1 MKEILKYY
9 EDGLG
14 EDQCDTKLFF
24 EVEGDKPHSFS
35 ELRKKL
41 ETNGNPFCFN
51 PDPLIDKDTR
61 ERRGHFTLWQ
71 IEKVPDRRLIP
82 GIVFDNAGVK
92 QLLVHHSWTD
102 SPETTKTFRDHL
114 HYKLRHLGCGP
125 IQTTLIH
132 SSSATR
138 REPVWE
144 ESSLSEH
151 STLHKKYGTTKE
163 ELAIKYLNYRF
174 FEELEKIQPDEY
186 DKDAI
191 INPKTR
197 FLGKGGSFLIVAPSG
212 VGKSTLLMQIAICW
226 SAGRDFFGLKP
237 VRPLRCFLLQGEND
251 DGDVV
256 EMAKGIK
263 AGLKLS
269 KPEYNALTKNF
280 TMQSMFGTGKLT
292 DFSELFQDLVEIHQP
307 DVFFLDPLFAFVHGD
322 FSKQEE
328 MSRQFRQGINRVL
341 KSSGCVFVST
351 HHTPKP
357 AKETPRTGGTDF
369 SYSGFGTSELTNWYR
384 AVATLR
390 PEKGKPKVFRFI
402 VAKRGARTGFPD
414 GLNYCLMRHSENK
427 LYWDEVP
434 KIVMRT
440 LEGPLNRE
448 EYDLLKLFVKIRDE
462 GHGTVAEI
470 IGRITKAKN
479 VLDRQAGNYWAKLKK
494 YFVEDGK
501 QWRPKTPQEF
511 QELKMT
517 ETSLSEHPDLVEQLG
532 LGQSKGHPKKSKS
545 GKAPVRK
552 INRAEN
558 RGPSRRKKSSR
569 KK

>member
-14 EDQCDTKLFF
+14 EEQCANKLFF
-24 EVEGDKPHSFS
+24 EVDGDRPHSFS
-35 ELRKKL
+35 ELKQRI
-41 ETNGNPFCFN
+41 ETTATPFRFN
-51 PDPLIDKDTR
+51 PDPLMDKDTP

-71 IEKVPDRRLIP
+71 IEKVPDRRVIP
-82 GIVFDNAGVK
+82 GIIFDNAGVK
-92 QLLVHHSWTD
+92 HLLVHHSWTD
-102 SPETTKTFRDHL
+102 SPETTKVFRDKL
-114 HYKLRHLGCGP
+114 DYKLRHLGCDPGL
-125 IQTTLIH
+125 TTLIH
-132 SSSATR
+132 SSATTNR
-138 REPVWE
+138 KPTWE
-144 ESSLSEH
+144 ESPPLDH
-151 STLHKKYGTTKE
+151 SVLGSKYGNNKE

-174 FEELEKIQPDEY
+174 FEELEKIKLEEH
-186 DKDAI
+186 DKDVI

-197 FLGKGGSFLIVAPSG
+197 FLSKGGSFLIVAPSG

-269 KPEYNALTKNF
+269 KPEYQALTKNF
-280 TMQSMFGTGKLT
+280 TMQSMFGTGNLT
-292 DFSELFQDLVEIHQP
+292 DFSYLFQDLVEIHQP

-328 MSRQFRQGINRVL
+328 MSRQFRQGIQRVL

-402 VAKRGARTGFPD
+402 VAKRGARAGFPD
-414 GLNYCLMRHSENK
+414 GLNYCLIRHSENK

-434 KIVMRT
+434 KVVMRS
-440 LEGPLNRE
+440 LDGPLDKK
-448 EYDLLKLFVKIRDE
+448 EYATLKLFVKIRDE
-462 GHGTVAEI
+462 GPGTVMQI
-470 IGRITKAKN
+470 KKHIMKVRDIS
-479 VLDRQAGNYWAKLKK
+479 DRQAGYDWAKLQK
-494 YFVEDGK
+494 YFVQDGK
-501 QWRPKTPQEF
+501 EWRPKTPQEF
-511 QELKMT
+511 RELQMT
-517 ETSLSEHPDLVEQLG
+517 ETSLSEYPDLVEQLG
-532 LGQSKGHPKKSKS
+532 LGQSKGQPKKATD
-545 GKAPVRK
+545 GKAPIAKR
-552 INRAEN
+552 NRAGN
-558 RGPSRRKKSSR
+558 RTPRRQKKSPRKK
-569 KK
+569 

>member
-1 MKEILKYY
+1 MKDILKYY

-14 EDQCDTKLFF
+14 EEQCANKLFF
-24 EVEGDKPHSFS
+24 DVDGDRPHSFS
-35 ELRKKL
+35 ELRQRI
-41 ETNGNPFCFN
+41 EAAGTPFRFN
-51 PDPLIDKDTR
+51 PDPLTDKETR

-71 IEKVPDRRLIP
+71 IEKVPDQRLIP
-82 GIVFDNAGVK
+82 GIIFDNAGVK

-102 SPETTKTFRDHL
+102 QESAKAFRDSL

-125 IQTTLIH
+125 VQTTLIH
-132 SSSATR
+132 SSAATNR
-138 REPVWE
+138 KPVWE
-144 ESSLSEH
+144 ESPPLDH
-151 STLHKKYGTTKE
+151 SVLGSKYGNNKE

-174 FEELEKIQPDEY
+174 FEELEEIKLEEH

-251 DGDVV
+251 DGDVA

-269 KPEYNALTKNF
+269 KPEYQALTKNF
-280 TMQSMFGTGKLT
+280 TMQSMFGTGHLT
-292 DFSELFQDLVEIHQP
+292 DFSDLFQDLVEIHQP

-402 VAKRGARTGFPD
+402 VAKRGARAGFPD

-434 KIVMRT
+434 KVVMRT
-440 LEGPLNRE
+440 LEGPLSRK
-448 EYDLLKLFVKIRDE
+448 EYDVLKLFVKIRDE
-462 GHGTVAEI
+462 GPGTVTQI
-470 IGRITKAKN
+470 KKRIRDIRDIS
-479 VLDRQAGNYWAKLKK
+479 DRQAGYDWAELQKK
-494 YFVEDGK
+494 YFVQEGK
-501 QWRPKTPQEF
+501 EWRPKTPQEF
-511 QELKMT
+511 RELKLT
-517 ETSLSEHPDLVEQLG
+517 EASLAEYPDLVEQLG
-532 LGQSKGHPKKSKS
+532 LGQSKGQPKKMAA
-545 GKAPVRK
+545 GKAPVTKRK
-552 INRAEN
+552 RAAN
-558 RGPSRRKKSSR
+558 SGPRRQKKSSR

>member
-14 EDQCDTKLFF
+14 ENQCADKLFF

-41 ETNGNPFCFN
+41 EAKESPFCFN
-51 PDPLIDKDTR
+51 PDPLMDKNTR

-71 IEKVPDRRLIP
+71 IENVPDQKLIP

-102 SPETTKTFRDHL
+102 SPGTTQALRDNL
-114 HYKLRHLGCGP
+114 QCKLKHLGCDP
-125 IQTTLIH
+125 MPTTLIH
-132 SSSATR
+132 SSATTNR
-138 REPVWE
+138 KPEWE
-144 ESSLSEH
+144 ELPPLDH
-151 STLHKKYGTTKE
+151 SDLGRKYGNSKE
-163 ELAIKYLNYRF
+163 EIAMKNLKYRF

-186 DKDAI
+186 DKDAV

-263 AGLKLS
+263 TGLNLS
-269 KPEYNALTKNF
+269 DPECKALNSNF
-280 TMQSMFGTGKLT
+280 RMQSMFSTGKIK
-292 DFSELFQDLVEIHQP
+292 DFSELFQNLVEVHQP

-402 VAKRGARTGFPD
+402 VAKRGARAGFPD

-434 KIVMRT
+434 KVVMRT
-440 LEGPLNRE
+440 LEGKLSRK
-448 EYDLLKLFVKIRDE
+448 EYDVLKLFVKIRDE
-462 GHGTVAEI
+462 GHGTVTQIKKRIMEI
-470 IGRITKAKN
+470 RDIS
-479 VLDRQAGNYWAKLKK
+479 DRQAGTDWANLKK
-494 YFVEDGK
+494 YFIQDGK
-501 QWRPKTPQEF
+501 EWRPKTPQEF
-511 QELKMT
+511 RELQMT
-517 ETSLSEHPDLVEQLG
+517 ETSLSEYPDLLEQLG
-532 LGQSKGHPKKSKS
+532 LAQSKGQPKKTAAR
-545 GKAPVRK
+545 KAPITKRNQAG
-552 INRAEN
+552 NRS
-558 RGPSRRKKSSR
+558 PRRQKKSSR